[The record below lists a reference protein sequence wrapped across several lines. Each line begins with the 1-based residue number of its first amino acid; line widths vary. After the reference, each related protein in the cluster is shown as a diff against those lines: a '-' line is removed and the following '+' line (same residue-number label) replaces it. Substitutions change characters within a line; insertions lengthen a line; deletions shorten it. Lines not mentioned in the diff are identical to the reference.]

1 MGIINYIWIGLIVIS
16 FLFAAINGKMAEI
29 TLAAIDYAKTGV
41 EISIGLV
48 GIMALWLGIMRVGE
62 KAGLINLISKLIFP
76 VLKKLFPGVP
86 GDHPALGSV
95 VMNLSANM
103 LGLNNAATPLGL
115 KAMEELQ
122 KLNKVKDRATDAMVM
137 FLALNTS
144 SVQLIPASVIAILI
158 AAGATNPTDIIITAL
173 LATTASTFTAI
184 VAVKLLGRFNRESS
198 HD

>member
-1 MGIINYIWIGLIVIS
+1 MGVINYIWIGLILIS
-16 FLFAAINGKMAEI
+16 LVFAAINGKMAEI
-29 TLAAIDYAKTGV
+29 TQAAIEYAKTGV
-41 EISIGLV
+41 DISIGLV

-122 KLNKVKDRATDAMVM
+122 KLNKVKDRVTDAMVM

-158 AAGATNPTDIIITAL
+158 AAGSTSPTDIIITAL
-173 LATTASTFTAI
+173 LATTASTLTAI
-184 VAVKLLGRFNRESS
+184 VAVKVLGRFNRESQ

>member
-1 MGIINYIWIGLIVIS
+1 MINYIWIGLILIS
-16 FLFAAINGKMAEI
+16 LVFAAINGKMAEI
-29 TLAAIDYAKTGV
+29 TQAAIEYAKTGV
-41 EISIGLV
+41 DISIGLV

-122 KLNKVKDRATDAMVM
+122 KLNKVKDRVTDAMVM

-158 AAGATNPTDIIITAL
+158 AAGSTSPTDIIITAL
-173 LATTASTFTAI
+173 LATTASTLTAI
-184 VAVKLLGRFNRESS
+184 VAVKVLGRFNRESQ

>member
-1 MGIINYIWIGLIVIS
+1 MGVINYIWIGLILIS
-16 FLFAAINGKMAEI
+16 LVFAAINGKMAEI
-29 TLAAIDYAKTGV
+29 TQAAIEYAKTGV
-41 EISIGLV
+41 DISIGLV

-158 AAGATNPTDIIITAL
+158 AAGSTSPTDIIITAL
-173 LATTASTFTAI
+173 LATTASTLTAI
-184 VAVKLLGRFNRESS
+184 VAVKVLGRFNRESQ